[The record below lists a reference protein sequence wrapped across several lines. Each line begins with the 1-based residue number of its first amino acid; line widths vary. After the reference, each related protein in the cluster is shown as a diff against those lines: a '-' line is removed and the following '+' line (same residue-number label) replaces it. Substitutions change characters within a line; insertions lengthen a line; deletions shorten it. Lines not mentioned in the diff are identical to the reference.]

1 MNSSIKGGTF
11 LAPLSHLEMS
21 TEALRKATKKNMK
34 EREREKMGERRE
46 IFRSGQVTHIE
57 TGLGKGRR
65 DLKGKK
71 RDMEVTL

>member
-1 MNSSIKGGTF
+1 
-11 LAPLSHLEMS
+11 
-21 TEALRKATKKNMK
+21 
-34 EREREKMGERRE
+34 MGERRE